1 VRLSAIAC
9 RRWLSISLAAL
20 LLGACSLTVEPNLP
34 LPPDQNAQPSYYQ
47 GTPYSLT
54 TMLNAVLAKPHD
66 DLLVFVA
73 FSGGGKR
80 SAAFAHGALWGL
92 DHIPVDGSQRKL
104 LDDVVYIGAVSGG
117 SFAAAHYGLYGRER
131 FKTFWKQFLAVDLD
145 DYILGTYLL
154 PWNWDWLV
162 NPEVGT
168 NDRMATIYGPMF
180 GNQTFSAFKKY
191 DPPFIS
197 IDATDIVNGTTFAFA
212 QSNFDLLCSDLDTFP
227 IARAVAASNGA
238 PILLSPITLNRY
250 PASCP
255 PNLPRLAIR
264 PNPGVAPPRLY
275 SSANGLGTRAEAL
288 AEIQNRYH
296 SAATSYVHLL
306 DGGLADNLALRALLY
321 SVTTLQNLDKQDKGQ
336 TASLLNLM
344 ARNVRRILVIS
355 VDGQSST
362 DPSISQ
368 EAHASLF
375 NIFSASTSTP
385 LDAYNFDT
393 LQVTE
398 HQVEE
403 VAGLLRAAC
412 SAQRPD
418 DPSCKSIDGQVVH
431 ISFAQIP
438 DQKARSDLQSIPT
451 ALTLEP
457 EKVAD
462 LEHWGCELIVGNP
475 AIRQFV
481 KPAGPPQSDACPNQ
495 KHPGP
500 LEDGPTPSSNAPA
513 IYRTARSAQ

>member
-9 RRWLSISLAAL
+9 RRWLSIGLAAL
-20 LLGACSLTVEPNLP
+20 LLGACSLAVEPNRP
-34 LPPDQNAQPSYYQ
+34 LPPDQNDQPSYYQ

-54 TMLNAVLAKPHD
+54 TMLNAVLANPHD

-117 SFAAAHYGLYGRER
+117 SFAAAHYGLYGKES

-180 GNQTFSAFKKY
+180 DNQTFSAFKKY

-238 PILLSPITLNRY
+238 PLLLSPITLNRY

-255 PNLPRLAIR
+255 PNRLPWLAIR
-264 PNPGVAPPRLY
+264 PDPGVAPPRLY

-288 AEIQNRYH
+288 AEIQGRYH

-306 DGGLADNLALRALLY
+306 DGGLADNLALRALLN
-321 SVTTLQNLDKQDKGQ
+321 SVTTLQNLDKQDRGQ
-336 TASLLNLM
+336 TASLLNLI
-344 ARNVRRILVIS
+344 ARKVRHILVIS

-362 DPSISQ
+362 DPAISQ

-403 VAGLLRAAC
+403 VAGLLRNAC

-431 ISFAQIP
+431 ISFAQIS
-438 DQKARSDLQSIPT
+438 DAGERSKLQQIQT
-451 ALTLEP
+451 ALTLDP
-457 EKVAD
+457 ETVAD
-462 LEHWGCELIVGNP
+462 LEYWGCQLVVTNAVITGGHP
-475 AIRQFV
+475 IPY
-481 KPAGPPQSDACPNQ
+481 KCPNR
-495 KHPGP
+495 PGP
-500 LEDGPTPSSNAPA
+500 LDDGAT
-513 IYRTARSAQ
+513 SAATYKAAQAVR